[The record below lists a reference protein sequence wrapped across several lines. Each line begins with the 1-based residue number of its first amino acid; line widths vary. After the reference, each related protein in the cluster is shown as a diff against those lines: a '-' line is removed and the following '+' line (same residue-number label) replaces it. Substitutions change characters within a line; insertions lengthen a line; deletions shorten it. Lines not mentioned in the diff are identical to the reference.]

1 MKCIDLCFFTSY
13 NKFKMNKNDLTQF
26 SIKYRPIYFKDV
38 FGQQDIVKALLQ
50 RSKTNN
56 FPQVTL
62 LQGKY
67 GTGKSTLAYIL
78 AAAMNKHDENG
89 EPIWDCPDNKSI
101 LNQTFDRDTQLLDG
115 SSMSTKDEMIGFTSS
130 IKTRA
135 MYSESGLRIFIV
147 EEADQI
153 SQAAALS
160 LLKILESPNPNNKF
174 ILLSMENKVPPA
186 IKSRCQVFN
195 LKPLSVKDTMYALK
209 NILEKEGKWNDP
221 NIPNEFRLQGL
232 SDIAISSQGS
242 LRTALQNLESC
253 LEAEAYTSEQ
263 INELLGTVDELSTFK
278 ILQGLLEKSN
288 DEIMWGTI
296 YKADPQE
303 LYNYMTLLLSN
314 AMIYKTTGYIDNET
328 FRNSTAAIANNPNV
342 DNLFDTLTLSPQ
354 LNKPYMRK
362 ADLLSALAQYYRI
375 IKIGNAEKGQ
385 KLIEGLTPKNE
396 KGVKIRQR
404 KMDITF

>member
-1 MKCIDLCFFTSY
+1 
-13 NKFKMNKNDLTQF
+13 MNKNDLTQF

-38 FGQQDIVKALLQ
+38 FGQQDVVKAFLQ

-115 SSMSTKDEMIGFTSS
+115 SSMSTKDEMIEFTSS
-130 IKTRA
+130 IKTKA

-195 LKPLSVKDTMYALK
+195 LKPLSTKDTMYALK
-209 NILEKEGKWNDP
+209 NVLEKENKWDDP
-221 NIPNEFRLQGL
+221 GIPNEFKLQGL
-232 SDIAISSQGS
+232 SIIAASSQGS
-242 LRTALQNLESC
+242 LRTALQNLEAC
-253 LEAEAYTSEQ
+253 LEAEAYTPEQ
-263 INELLGTVDELSTFK
+263 INDLLGTVDELSTFK
-278 ILQGLLEKSN
+278 ILQGLLEKSK
-288 DEIMWGTI
+288 DEIMWGNI
-296 YKADPQE
+296 YRADPQE

-314 AMIYKTTGYIDNET
+314 AMIYKQTGYVDNES
-328 FRNSTAAIANNPNV
+328 FRNSTVNIANSPNI
-342 DNLFDTLTLSPQ
+342 DKLFDTLTMSPQ

-362 ADLLSALAQYYRI
+362 CDLLSALAQYYRV
-375 IKIGNAEKGQ
+375 IKLGNEEKGQ
-385 KLIEGLTPKNE
+385 KLVEGLTPRNE
-396 KGVKIRQR
+396 QGIKVRQR
-404 KMDITF
+404 KVDIQF